1 MVSSTAKPSELKTVM
16 LKKISFLF
24 IFLVLV
30 GLWSIFFSSPVLA
43 QNSQLIEAQVIKIL
57 EQKPADLGPNQLAQT
72 YQKLELLVT
81 KGDLKDQTITIENGL
96 IPLSD
101 PQIYKPNDRLLLT
114 LDHDTNNKTVFYI
127 TDYIRRDSL
136 LLLFIIFAVLVVFV
150 AKWKGLASLLSMA
163 LSFLIIFKLILPQL
177 MAGSDPILVSILASL
192 FIIPLTFYLSHGFS
206 RKTTIAV
213 FGTLTSLIITAF
225 LAVIFVNLSHL
236 SGFASE
242 EAGFLQVATQG
253 SINIKSLLISGIIIG
268 LLGIL
273 DDITI
278 AQSALVFQLKA
289 TDPDLKPPKLF
300 FRAMTV
306 GQDHIAS
313 MVNTLILVYAG
324 AALPLLLLFIDNPE
338 PFSQVINTELIADEI
353 IRTLIA
359 SIGLVLAVPI
369 TTFLAVF
376 MSKEKSL

>member
-16 LKKISFLF
+16 LKKTSFLF

-30 GLWSIFFSSPVLA
+30 GLWSIFSSSPVLA
-43 QNSQLIEAQVIKIL
+43 QSSQIIEAQVVKIL
-57 EQKPADLGPNQLAQT
+57 EQKPADLGPNQPAQT

-136 LLLFIIFAVLVVFV
+136 LLLFIIFAVLVVLI

-242 EAGFLQVATQG
+242 EAGFLQVATQS

-278 AQSALVFQLKA
+278 AQSALVFQLK
-289 TDPDLKPPKLF
+289 
-300 FRAMTV
+300 
-306 GQDHIAS
+306 
-313 MVNTLILVYAG
+313 
-324 AALPLLLLFIDNPE
+324 LPI
-338 PFSQVINTELIADEI
+338 
-353 IRTLIA
+353 
-359 SIGLVLAVPI
+359 PI
-369 TTFLAVF
+369 
-376 MSKEKSL
+376 